1 MGKVNLL
8 DYRKEVY
15 SSIGNDGIIDF
26 IFDKIGIDKS
36 TFVEFGA
43 WDGVK
48 NSNCRNLFE
57 KGWKG
62 IFIESDKDKY
72 KNLKNNYKDSDRVKY
87 INRSINLKGENL
99 FDNIVGPYI
108 EENIDFCSID
118 IDGLDLEVF
127 ETFEKCLP
135 IVVCIEGGQ
144 MLSPYNKRVKK
155 NISKKNIQQSL
166 WVMVNSFEQKGYKV
180 LCSYQDTFFVKKEF
194 YNLFDVSNN
203 ILTLYFNG
211 LRSIP
216 RRMPFIQKYVNKV
229 GLKNEIVDYIL
240 KKSNYRGYGWDKR
253 KIWVREQSDYINE
266 LINEKE
272 KIEKRKYEKN

>member
-1 MGKVNLL
+1 MSKINLL
-8 DYRKEVY
+8 NYKKEVY

-26 IFDKIGIDKS
+26 IFDKIGKNKR

-57 KGWKG
+57 NGWSG
-62 IFIESDKDKY
+62 IFIEVDRNKY
-72 KNLKNNYKDSDRVKY
+72 KNLKKNYRDSDRVKC
-87 INRSINLKGENL
+87 INRSIALKGENL

-108 EENIDFCSID
+108 KESIDFCSID

-127 ETFEKCLP
+127 ETFEKYLP

-144 MLSPYNKRVKK
+144 MLSPYHKRINK

-166 WVMVNSFEQKGYKV
+166 YVMVNSFEQKGYKI
-180 LCSYQDTFFVKKEF
+180 LCSYQDTFFIKKEF
-194 YNLFDVSNN
+194 YNLFDVSDD

-240 KKSNYRGYGWDKR
+240 KKSNYRRYGWDKR
-253 KIWVREQSDYINE
+253 KIWIREQLDCINE

-272 KIEKRKYEKN
+272 KIEKREYEKN